1 MEFGTA
7 GELTGL
13 FLSALLSATIL
24 PGTSEAALALV
35 LAKGSAGT
43 ASAVAVATVGNT
55 VGSVFNWAIGRFFA
69 SYRDH
74 PRFPIDRE
82 KFERYSQ
89 IYRRWGIWT
98 LIMSW
103 VPFIGDP
110 LTIIAGVMRA
120 PLLLVILLVALAKLA
135 RYLVVAGIVGLF

>member
-1 MEFGTA
+1 MEFGAT

-35 LAKGSAGT
+35 LAKGSATT

-55 VGSVFNWAIGRFFA
+55 AGSVFNWIIGRFFA

-74 PRFPIDRE
+74 PRFPIGRE

-89 IYRRWGIWT
+89 VYRRWGIWT

-103 VPFIGDP
+103 VPLIGDP

-135 RYLVVAGIVGLF
+135 RYLVVAGVVGLF